1 MTMKTDTAS
10 NEDNPLAVRWD
21 TEHEEADVGR
31 LFRVV
36 GDDFAIALDRNGWEI
51 RMKRACHPGP
61 TGTVDGKWYMRWRSA
76 ATPAWAFDD
85 VGPPERDIDCKPYPS
100 AEDLI
105 LGWAAP
111 KAE

>member
-1 MTMKTDTAS
+1 MTMSAS
-10 NEDNPLAVRWD
+10 EDNPLAVRWD
-21 TEHEEADVGR
+21 TEHEEADVWR

-51 RMKRACHPGP
+51 KMKRVCHPGP
-61 TGTVDGKWYMRWRSA
+61 DSGDDGKWKMDKSSA
-76 ATPAWAFDD
+76 ATPAWAWDEG
-85 VGPPERDIDCKPYPS
+85 GPPERNIDCKPFPS